1 MTCRMD
7 TLRDKE
13 VINVKD
19 GCRIGFVSDVELDTK
34 EARLTAVVVYGRL
47 RLFGLLGRWEDA
59 VFPWSA
65 VRRIGA
71 DTILVDRGLPRQD
84 RRRD

>member
-1 MTCRMD
+1 MKCRVSE
-7 TLRDKE
+7 LRYKE
-13 VINVKD
+13 IIDVDD
-19 GCRIGFVSDVELDTK
+19 GCRYGFVGDAEVDLETGEVTQLI
-34 EARLTAVVVYGRL
+34 VHGRL

-59 VFPWSA
+59 VFPWSS